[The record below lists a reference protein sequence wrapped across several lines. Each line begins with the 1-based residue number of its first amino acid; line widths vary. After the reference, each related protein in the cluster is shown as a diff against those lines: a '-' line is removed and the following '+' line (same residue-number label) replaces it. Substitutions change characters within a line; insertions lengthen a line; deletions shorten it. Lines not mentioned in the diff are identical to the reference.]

1 MSPVGKGGRYDGVMG
16 DIAGQGAKPLRADAR
31 RNRDQVLAV
40 AREMLSAE
48 GSSAS
53 FDEIARRA
61 GVGVGTVYRH
71 FPTRSALFE
80 AVMLGRIEQ
89 FTERAR
95 LLRAADTAPEE
106 AFRGYFA
113 YLVGEVALNQALCEA
128 LDGSDTAIAVPGQ
141 VRREFVESFE
151 TLLAQAKG
159 AGAVRP
165 DVEVADALDLIIS
178 LAAAER
184 RARSRSAP
192 NHLTAIVLDGLTATR
207 AENNR
212 WARHPDGTQL
222 TGTRPEIRS

>member
-1 MSPVGKGGRYDGVMG
+1 MG
-16 DIAGQGAKPLRADAR
+16 DITGQGAKPLRADAR

-40 AREMLSAE
+40 AREMLSVE

-89 FTERAR
+89 FTEQAR
-95 LLRAADTAPEE
+95 LLSAAGTAPEE

-113 YLVGEVALNQALCEA
+113 HVVGEVALNQALCEA
-128 LDGSDTAIAVPGQ
+128 LDDGSDTAIAVPDQ

-151 TLLAQAKG
+151 TLLAQAKE

-165 DVEVADALDLIIS
+165 DVDVADVLDLIIS

-184 RARSRSAP
+184 RARSRSTP
-192 NHLTAIVLDGLTATR
+192 NQLTAIVLDGLTATR
-207 AENNR
+207 AGNNR
-212 WARHPDGTQL
+212 RARHPGGTHF
-222 TGTRPEIRS
+222 TGTRPEI